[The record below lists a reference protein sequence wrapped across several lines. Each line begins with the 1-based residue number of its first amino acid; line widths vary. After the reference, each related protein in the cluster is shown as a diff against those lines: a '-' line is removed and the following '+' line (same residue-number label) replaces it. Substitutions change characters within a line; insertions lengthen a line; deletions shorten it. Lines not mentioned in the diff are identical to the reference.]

1 MRKIILIIPSQGKL
15 TKDYLPSIGVGYV
28 AASLE
33 RANFEASIIDSHVE
47 NLSDEQT
54 IEMTLKERPDA
65 VGINATSHNRFHAI
79 AVARGIKR
87 KSNGQIFVCAG
98 GCHFSS
104 TARSILES
112 VPEIDA
118 VVRQEGEE
126 TFPELLN
133 HYFSKK
139 PLDDVLGITFRKNG
153 EIVSNP
159 SRSFIKNLDDL
170 PLPAWHL
177 FKLDKYKAK
186 LEGEKKTNSIGV
198 MSSRGCPN
206 VCSFCASS
214 NFWQRMLRRRSPEK
228 FVDEIE
234 FLNKK
239 YGYRGF
245 DFWDDTMTMVREHI
259 QKICQEILKRK
270 LDIVWYSRARVNTVD
285 KEILVLMRKAGCI
298 AINFGVESGSP
309 QILKNIQKNIT
320 VEQVREVVKTCVGLN
335 YIIKLCFMYS
345 LPGETLEDI
354 RKTRDLMRE
363 LKFYGPNIDVISA
376 FTLIYPGTEL
386 EVNAKRD
393 GLLAQDFN
401 WSIPVEFSLNKK
413 VMADPTIPLYEQKE
427 LRAEAIWDYLV
438 SARTKRMELAKS
450 IPLAISGIRNF
461 KDLKY
466 LFNRGTNYFKR
477 RHIKQP

>member
-1 MRKIILIIPSQGKL
+1 MIIPSQGKL

-33 RANFEASIIDSHVE
+33 RANFEASIIDSHAE
-47 NLSDEQT
+47 NLSDEET
-54 IEMTLKERPDA
+54 IEMAIKEGPDA

-87 KSNGQIFVCAG
+87 KSNGQIFVCVG

-104 TARSILES
+104 TAQSILES

-139 PLDDVLGITFRKNG
+139 PFDDVLGITFRKNG
-153 EIVSNP
+153 GIVSNP
-159 SRSFIKNLDDL
+159 PRPFIKNLDGL

-177 FKLDKYKAK
+177 FKLDKYEAK
-186 LEGEKKTNSIGV
+186 LEGEKNTKSIGI

-270 LDIVWYSRARVNTVD
+270 LDIVWYGRARVNTVD
-285 KEILVLMRKAGCI
+285 KEILALMRRAGCI

-309 QILKNIQKNIT
+309 RILKNIQKNIT
-320 VEQVREVVKTCVGLN
+320 LEQVKKVVKTCVDLD

-345 LPGETLEDI
+345 LPGETLEDV

-363 LKFYGPNIDVISA
+363 LKFYGPNVDVISA

-386 EVNAKRD
+386 EANAKRD
-393 GLLAQDFN
+393 GILPQDFN
-401 WSIPVEFSLNKK
+401 WSTPVEFPLNIK
-413 VMADPTIPLYEQKE
+413 VEADPIIPLYEQKE
-427 LRAEAIWDYLV
+427 LKSGEIWDYLT
-438 SARTKRMELAKS
+438 SARTRRMELVKS
-450 IPLAISGIRNF
+450 IPLAINGIRNF
-461 KDLKY
+461 EDLKY
-466 LFNRGTNYFKR
+466 LLRRGIHYFER
-477 RHIKQP
+477 RYIKHTKHI